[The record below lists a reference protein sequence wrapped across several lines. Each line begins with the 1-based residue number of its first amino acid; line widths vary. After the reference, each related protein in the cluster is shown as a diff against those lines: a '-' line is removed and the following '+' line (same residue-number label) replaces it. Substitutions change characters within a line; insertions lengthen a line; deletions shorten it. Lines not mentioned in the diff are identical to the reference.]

1 MFFNSIFIHLGRV
14 WTDVKNIDLSKK
26 NENVLVRARV
36 HTSRGTG
43 ERSISFILPS
53 YKIRRDDEVFH

>member
-1 MFFNSIFIHLGRV
+1 MFFNSIFVYLDRV

-26 NENVLVRARV
+26 NEKVLVRARV
-36 HTSRGTG
+36 HTSRGTS

-53 YKIRRDDEVFH
+53 YNIRKDEIFH

>member
-1 MFFNSIFIHLGRV
+1 MFFNSIFVYLDRV

-26 NENVLVRARV
+26 NGKVLVRARV

-53 YKIRRDDEVFH
+53 YNIRKDEIFH